1 MLAKY
6 ILSLSAKFTYFET
19 ARILHSR
26 NQLSRIIC
34 GYPWFKLRN
43 ENIPKR
49 FVSSHGIYNILKYP
63 FLSIEFAK
71 KYLDFFGILNK
82 KNIDKQ
88 TLKIIEKNNDYDV
101 LLGLAG
107 VALQSAKKVLDKKKI
122 FICERSSSEIGYQNI
137 LLADEYKICDRNYKT
152 TNSWFIDNEQKEYE
166 LADIILTPSNFVKN
180 SFNKNLQDKIKVINF
195 GVNTDNFYKDKSIK
209 KSDKYFDILFIGQIS
224 IRKGLHYLLEA
235 FNKFKH
241 PHKRLHIVGSHTFDK
256 DFFIK
261 KLNDDNIKY
270 YGHVNHLELNNIINK
285 CHVFVLPS
293 IEEGFATVILQALS
307 AGCPVIVSEN
317 TGAME
322 FVNDNNCGYVV
333 PIRNSNSILEKLDL
347 MSQNKDIIDNFSNNA
362 IKKMKKQTWES
373 YVDELDLFINQ
384 VKKN

>member
-1 MLAKY
+1 MKRKLKY

-107 VALQSAKKVLDKKKI
+107 VALQSAKKVL
-122 FICERSSSEIGYQNI
+122 E
-137 LLADEYKICDRNYKT
+137 
-152 TNSWFIDNEQKEYE
+152 
-166 LADIILTPSNFVKN
+166 
-180 SFNKNLQDKIKVINF
+180 
-195 GVNTDNFYKDKSIK
+195 
-209 KSDKYFDILFIGQIS
+209 
-224 IRKGLHYLLEA
+224 
-235 FNKFKH
+235 
-241 PHKRLHIVGSHTFDK
+241 
-256 DFFIK
+256 
-261 KLNDDNIKY
+261 
-270 YGHVNHLELNNIINK
+270 
-285 CHVFVLPS
+285 
-293 IEEGFATVILQALS
+293 
-307 AGCPVIVSEN
+307 
-317 TGAME
+317 
-322 FVNDNNCGYVV
+322 
-333 PIRNSNSILEKLDL
+333 
-347 MSQNKDIIDNFSNNA
+347 
-362 IKKMKKQTWES
+362 
-373 YVDELDLFINQ
+373 
-384 VKKN
+384 